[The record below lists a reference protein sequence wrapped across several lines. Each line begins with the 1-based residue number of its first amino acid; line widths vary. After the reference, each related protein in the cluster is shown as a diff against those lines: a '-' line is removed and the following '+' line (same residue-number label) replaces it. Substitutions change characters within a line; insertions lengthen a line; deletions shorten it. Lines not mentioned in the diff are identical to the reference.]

1 MSFLFNMYYV
11 SDYLI
16 FSSVYGYFHPM
27 KNSELTSLLDHLASK
42 VYKSKVNNVKWL
54 LPISI
59 ENPIERND
67 QLGQTI

>member
-1 MSFLFNMYYV
+1 
-11 SDYLI
+11 
-16 FSSVYGYFHPM
+16 M

-67 QLGQTI
+67 QLGKQFEDCSQPFRSRG

>member
-1 MSFLFNMYYV
+1 
-11 SDYLI
+11 
-16 FSSVYGYFHPM
+16 M

-42 VYKSKVNNVKWL
+42 VNKSKVNNVKWL
-54 LPISI
+54 LPISV